1 MTQEQFNKMFNTAMQ
16 QYRQG
21 LRDNDSGDWSREA
34 REYAVKEGIFAGSG
48 TVPDGTPNFMWE
60 DFLTREQC
68 AQVLYRFAV
77 KHNLT

>member
-1 MTQEQFNKMFNTAMQ
+1 MTQDQFNKMFSTAMQ

-34 REYAVKEGIFAGSG
+34 RQFAIDEGIFAGSG
-48 TVPDGTPNFMWE
+48 TVPDGAPNFMWE

-68 AQVLYRFAV
+68 AQVLYRFA
-77 KHNLT
+77 KKYGLA